1 MTSLFHCINEIIAIN
16 FNDYIDWMKSNDK
29 IQEASDK
36 CVLIDNDYVLILD
49 NRLADRLLYILG
61 MNYIACGF
69 HYN

>member
-1 MTSLFHCINEIIAIN
+1 MTR
-16 FNDYIDWMKSNDK
+16 
-29 IQEASDK
+29 IQESSDK
-36 CVLIDNDYVLILD
+36 CVLINNDYVLILD

>member
-16 FNDYIDWMKSNDK
+16 FNDFIDWMKSNDK
-29 IQEASDK
+29 IQEPSGK
-36 CVLIDNDYVLILD
+36 CVLINNNYVLILG
-49 NRLADRLLYILG
+49 RLADRLLYILG